1 MFIFFLEI
9 FSHQYIPPRPQRPG
23 NKFLLDHKA
32 RKHIATLA
40 ICLFNGSF
48 SPLFLSLSLW
58 FIFSPTPSLFFF
70 FLPSSS
76 LSLPL
81 SSSPIRHH
89 LTQKKFSLFF
99 VSKVLVLS
107 SLSLLLTFTETFVS
121 ENLGSTLSEILYIG
135 NSQRHLERKLLKVSE
150 KFFNKF
156 WFNGLT
162 KMMGLGKF
170 WFKGLM
176 KMMGFMKF
184 WFKRLESDFGDDQ
197 PCRQI
202 CTEGSAGSPCIER
215 FRILI

>member
-1 MFIFFLEI
+1 MIL
-9 FSHQYIPPRPQRPG
+9 SLP
-23 NKFLLDHKA
+23 
-32 RKHIATLA
+32 
-40 ICLFNGSF
+40 SF
-48 SPLFLSLSLW
+48 FLSLSGSS
-58 FIFSPTPSLFFF
+58 SPPRLLFFF
-70 FLPSSS
+70 FF
-76 LSLPL
+76 PL
-81 SSSPIRHH
+81 FFSFSPTFSSSPIRHH
-89 LTQKKFSLFF
+89 LTQNFISLFF

-170 WFKGLM
+170 WFKGLI